1 MERKMIAKMRWDRER
16 DKSKIRQH
24 GTISYKKEQEKLMTE
39 YRVKGAFFENIKDS
53 GPAFTG
59 FVEIDGVKTSI
70 ALWPKRSAAG
80 ANYLQ
85 CSEDKKIQNK
95 KPSGGPVA

>member
-1 MERKMIAKMRWDRER
+1 
-16 DKSKIRQH
+16 
-24 GTISYKKEQEKLMTE
+24 MTE

-85 CSEDKKIQNK
+85 VSEDKKQSK
-95 KPSGGPVA
+95 KAAASSGSPFKPRKPIGNDPPGELPRRRDDDPFDNGGEDIPF

>member
-1 MERKMIAKMRWDRER
+1 
-16 DKSKIRQH
+16 
-24 GTISYKKEQEKLMTE
+24 MTE
-39 YRVKGAFFENIKDS
+39 YRIKGAFFENIKDS

-85 CSEDKKIQNK
+85 VSEDKKQAK
-95 KPSGGPVA
+95 KAAASPAGSPFRPRKPIGNDPPGKPVPDDDDPFGNDSVPF

>member
-1 MERKMIAKMRWDRER
+1 
-16 DKSKIRQH
+16 
-24 GTISYKKEQEKLMTE
+24 MTE
-39 YRVKGAFFENIKDS
+39 YRIKGAFFENIKDS

-80 ANYLQ
+80 QNYLQ
-85 CSEDKKIQNK
+85 VSEDKKQAK
-95 KPSGGPVA
+95 KATASPPGSPFKPRKPVGNDPPGELPRRNSDMDDDIPFNPEFR

>member
-1 MERKMIAKMRWDRER
+1 
-16 DKSKIRQH
+16 
-24 GTISYKKEQEKLMTE
+24 MTE
-39 YRVKGAFFENIKDS
+39 YRVKGAFFENVKDS

-59 FVEIDGVKTSI
+59 FVEIDGIRTAI

-85 CSEDKKIQNK
+85 VSEDKKKSGNK
-95 KPSGGPVA
+95 VAGTSPPSPSQSPFKPRKPLGNDPPGNNPDMDDDIPF

>member
-1 MERKMIAKMRWDRER
+1 
-16 DKSKIRQH
+16 
-24 GTISYKKEQEKLMTE
+24 MTE
-39 YRVKGAFFENIKDS
+39 YRIKGAFFENIKDS

-85 CSEDKKIQNK
+85 VSEDKKQSK
-95 KPSGGPVA
+95 KAAATSSGGSPFKPRKPIGNDPPGELPRRNSDMDDDIPFSPE

>member
-1 MERKMIAKMRWDRER
+1 MPD
-16 DKSKIRQH
+16 
-24 GTISYKKEQEKLMTE
+24 

-85 CSEDKKIQNK
+85 VSEDKKGSK
-95 KPSGGPVA
+95 KDSPSGGGVGSPFKPRKPIGNDPPGKPIPHDDMDDEIPF